1 MKKMAKSFV
10 YLILMMVMS
19 ICIIG
24 EAATKKVAVTEFNNA
39 VGNSYGRFVST
50 NLENE
55 VLNGLVQNKNYIVV
69 ERGALDKIFME
80 LGLQNSGVVDGSSA
94 IEIGKLSG
102 ADYTLMGSVVS
113 ADIMPFNNILYTG
126 YKAKVKFSV
135 RIVDNKTG
143 VILVSDI
150 VEGTKSEMQQ
160 SNTRVSAE
168 NLLNGAS
175 TEAAHIIL
183 DKMNDLNPMSGTII
197 SVSGNKVYFDL
208 GFDDGVKN
216 GDIYTV
222 YKEGKMLMH
231 PVTGEVLGVEEE
243 TIGTIKISEV
253 KPNYAVG
260 EIKKQDAIFKTGHK
274 VKR

>member
-1 MKKMAKSFV
+1 
-10 YLILMMVMS
+10 MS